1 MQVGEV
7 IRKYRK
13 SKNMTQEEMARRLG
27 VTAPAVNKWEHGNSL
42 PDITLL
48 MPIARLLGISTDE
61 LLSYQQELTTEKI
74 GEILKRATTMLE
86 EMPYQDAFAW
96 AKEKLEEYPNC
107 ESLILQMA
115 VLLDAERT
123 IQEIPDPETYDAYIN
138 ACYGR
143 ALQSKDEKIRNGAA
157 DSLFHFYMKTRE
169 YEKAGEYLSYF
180 SEQDPARKEKEA
192 QLYSET
198 GQIEEAYKT
207 YEHLLFS
214 EYQRVNGIF
223 HGMYLLALKQEDLK
237 MAHLLVDKQVELV
250 KCFEMGKY
258 YEAASRLELATI
270 EKEEDRVIALMKE
283 MLASVRLINSFYE
296 SPLYRHMEFKK
307 PGEKFFEELRKNLLK
322 CFRDEETY
330 GFLKSRLEEI
340 Q

>member
-13 SKNMTQEEMARRLG
+13 SKNMTQEEMAGRLG

-61 LLSYQQELTTEKI
+61 LLSYQQELTAEEI
-74 GEILKRATTMLE
+74 GEILKKATAMLE
-86 EMPYQDAFAW
+86 KMPYQDAFAW
-96 AKEKLEEYPNC
+96 AKERLEEYPNC

-138 ACYGR
+138 SCYGR

-157 DSLFHFYMKTRE
+157 DSLFHFYMKKRE
-169 YEKAGEYLSYF
+169 YEKAGEYLNYF

-198 GQIEEAYKT
+198 GQVEEAYKT

-258 YEAASRLELATI
+258 YEAASQLELATI

-283 MLASVRLINSFYE
+283 MLAGVSLINSFYE

>member
-61 LLSYQQELTTEKI
+61 LLAYQQELTAEEI

-96 AKEKLEEYPNC
+96 AKERLEEYPNC

-143 ALQSKDEKIRNGAA
+143 ALQSKDEKIRNDAA
-157 DSLFHFYMKTRE
+157 DSLFHFYMKKRE
-169 YEKAGEYLSYF
+169 YEKAGEYLNYF

-198 GQIEEAYKT
+198 GQVEEAYKT

-283 MLASVRLINSFYE
+283 MLAGVSLINSFYE

>member
-27 VTAPAVNKWEHGNSL
+27 VTAPAVNKWERGNSL

-157 DSLFHFYMKTRE
+157 DSLFHFYMKKRE
-169 YEKAGEYLSYF
+169 YEKAGEYLNYF

-198 GQIEEAYKT
+198 GQVEEAYKT

>member
-61 LLSYQQELTTEKI
+61 LLSYQQELTAEEI

-123 IQEIPDPETYDAYIN
+123 IQEIQDPETYDVYIN

-157 DSLFHFYMKTRE
+157 DSLFHFYMKKRE

-192 QLYSET
+192 RLYSET
-198 GQIEEAYKT
+198 GQVEEAYKT

-270 EKEEDRVIALMKE
+270 EKEEDQVIALMKE
-283 MLASVRLINSFYE
+283 MLACVSLINSFYE

>member
-61 LLSYQQELTTEKI
+61 LLAYQQELTAEEI

-96 AKEKLEEYPNC
+96 AKERLEEYPNC

-157 DSLFHFYMKTRE
+157 DSLFHFYMKKRE
-169 YEKAGEYLSYF
+169 YEKAGEYLNYF
-180 SEQDPARKEKEA
+180 SEQDPEKKKKEA

-223 HGMYLLALKQEDLK
+223 HGMYLLALKLEDLK

-270 EKEEDRVIALMKE
+270 EKEEDQVIALMKE
-283 MLASVRLINSFYE
+283 MLAGVSLINSFYE

>member
-61 LLSYQQELTTEKI
+61 LLAYQQELTAEEI

-96 AKEKLEEYPNC
+96 AKERLEEYPNC

-123 IQEIPDPETYDAYIN
+123 IQEISDPETYDAYIN
-138 ACYGR
+138 SCYVR
-143 ALQSKDEKIRNGAA
+143 ALQSKDEKIRNSAA
-157 DSLFHFYMKTRE
+157 DSLFHFYMKKRE
-169 YEKAGEYLSYF
+169 YEKAGEYLNYF

-198 GQIEEAYKT
+198 GQVEEAYKT

-270 EKEEDRVIALMKE
+270 EKEEDQVIALMKE
-283 MLASVRLINSFYE
+283 MLASVSLINSFYE

>member
-61 LLSYQQELTTEKI
+61 LLSYQQELTAEEI
-74 GEILKRATTMLE
+74 GEILKKATTMLE

-96 AKEKLEEYPNC
+96 AKEKLEQYPNC

-143 ALQSKDEKIRNGAA
+143 VLQSKDEKIRNSAA
-157 DSLFHFYMKTRE
+157 DSLFHFYMKKRE
-169 YEKAGEYLSYF
+169 YEKAGEYLNYF

-198 GQIEEAYKT
+198 GQVEEAYKT

-258 YEAASRLELATI
+258 YEAASQLELATI
-270 EKEEDRVIALMKE
+270 EKEEDWVIALMKE
-283 MLASVRLINSFYE
+283 MLADVSLINSFYE

>member
-123 IQEIPDPETYDAYIN
+123 IQEISDPETYDAYIN
-138 ACYGR
+138 SCYVR
-143 ALQSKDEKIRNGAA
+143 ALQSKDEKIRKGAA
-157 DSLFHFYMKTRE
+157 DSLFHFYMKKRE
-169 YEKAGEYLSYF
+169 YEKAGEYLNYF
-180 SEQDPARKEKEA
+180 SEQDPARKDKEA

-198 GQIEEAYKT
+198 GQVEEAYKT

>member
-157 DSLFHFYMKTRE
+157 DSLFHFYMKKRE
-169 YEKAGEYLSYF
+169 YEKAGEYLNYF

-198 GQIEEAYKT
+198 GQVEEAYKT

>member
-123 IQEIPDPETYDAYIN
+123 IQEISDPETYDAYIN
-138 ACYGR
+138 SCYVR
-143 ALQSKDEKIRNGAA
+143 ALQSKDEKIRKGAA
-157 DSLFHFYMKTRE
+157 DSLFHFYMKKSE
-169 YEKAGEYLSYF
+169 YEKAGEYLNYF
-180 SEQDPARKEKEA
+180 SEQDPARKDKEA

-198 GQIEEAYKT
+198 GQVEEAYKT

-283 MLASVRLINSFYE
+283 MLAGVSLINSFYE

>member
-1 MQVGEV
+1 
-7 IRKYRK
+7 
-13 SKNMTQEEMARRLG
+13 
-27 VTAPAVNKWEHGNSL
+27 
-42 PDITLL
+42 
-48 MPIARLLGISTDE
+48 
-61 LLSYQQELTTEKI
+61 
-74 GEILKRATTMLE
+74 MLE

-123 IQEIPDPETYDAYIN
+123 IQEISDPETYDAYIN
-138 ACYGR
+138 SCYVR
-143 ALQSKDEKIRNGAA
+143 ALQSKDEKIRKGAA
-157 DSLFHFYMKTRE
+157 DSLFHFYMKKRE
-169 YEKAGEYLSYF
+169 YEKAGEYLNYF
-180 SEQDPARKEKEA
+180 SEQDPARKDKEA

-198 GQIEEAYKT
+198 GQVEEAYKT

>member
-138 ACYGR
+138 SCYVR
-143 ALQSKDEKIRNGAA
+143 ALQSKDEKIRKGAA
-157 DSLFHFYMKTRE
+157 DSLFHFYMKKRE
-169 YEKAGEYLSYF
+169 YEKAGEYLNYF
-180 SEQDPARKEKEA
+180 SEQDPARKDKEA

-198 GQIEEAYKT
+198 GQVEEAYKT

>member
-61 LLSYQQELTTEKI
+61 LLAYQQELTAEEI

-96 AKEKLEEYPNC
+96 AKERLEEYPNC

-123 IQEIPDPETYDAYIN
+123 IQEIPDPETYDAYIS
-138 ACYGR
+138 ACCGR

-157 DSLFHFYMKTRE
+157 DSLFHFYMKKRE
-169 YEKAGEYLSYF
+169 YEKAGEYLNYF

-198 GQIEEAYKT
+198 GQVEEAYKT

-270 EKEEDRVIALMKE
+270 EKEEDQVIALMKE
-283 MLASVRLINSFYE
+283 MLASVSLINSFYE

>member
-42 PDITLL
+42 PDIMLL

-61 LLSYQQELTTEKI
+61 LLSYQQELTTEEI
-74 GEILKRATTMLE
+74 GEILKRETTMLE

-157 DSLFHFYMKTRE
+157 DSLFHFYMKKRE
-169 YEKAGEYLSYF
+169 YEKAGEYLNYF

-198 GQIEEAYKT
+198 GQVEEAYKT

-258 YEAASRLELATI
+258 YEAASQLELATI

-307 PGEKFFEELRKNLLK
+307 PGEKFSEELRKNLLK

>member
-61 LLSYQQELTTEKI
+61 LLSYQQELTAEEI

-123 IQEIPDPETYDAYIN
+123 IQEIQDPETYDAYIN

-157 DSLFHFYMKTRE
+157 DSLFHFYMKKRE
-169 YEKAGEYLSYF
+169 YEKAGEYLNYF

-198 GQIEEAYKT
+198 GQVEEAYKT

-258 YEAASRLELATI
+258 YEAASQLELATI
-270 EKEEDRVIALMKE
+270 EKEEDQVIALMKE

-322 CFRDEETY
+322 CFQDEETY
-330 GFLKSRLEEI
+330 GFLRSRLEEI

>member
-61 LLSYQQELTTEKI
+61 LLSYQQELTAEEI
-74 GEILKRATTMLE
+74 GEILKKATAMLE

-96 AKEKLEEYPNC
+96 AKEKLEQYPNC

-143 ALQSKDEKIRNGAA
+143 VLQSKDEKIRNSAA
-157 DSLFHFYMKTRE
+157 DSLFHFYMKKRE
-169 YEKAGEYLSYF
+169 YEKAGEYLNYF

-198 GQIEEAYKT
+198 GQVEEAYKT

-258 YEAASRLELATI
+258 YEAASQLELATI

-283 MLASVRLINSFYE
+283 MLAGVSLINSFYE

-322 CFRDEETY
+322 CFQDEETY

>member
-138 ACYGR
+138 SCYVR
-143 ALQSKDEKIRNGAA
+143 ALQSKDEKIRKGAA
-157 DSLFHFYMKTRE
+157 DSLFHFYMKKRE
-169 YEKAGEYLSYF
+169 YEKAGEYLNYF
-180 SEQDPARKEKEA
+180 SEQDPARKDKEA

-198 GQIEEAYKT
+198 GQVEEAYKT

-237 MAHLLVDKQVELV
+237 MAHLLVDKQVELI

-258 YEAASRLELATI
+258 YEAVSRLELATI

>member
-27 VTAPAVNKWEHGNSL
+27 ITAPAVNKWEHGNSL

-138 ACYGR
+138 SCYVR
-143 ALQSKDEKIRNGAA
+143 ALQSKDEKIRKGAA
-157 DSLFHFYMKTRE
+157 DSLFHFYMKKRE
-169 YEKAGEYLSYF
+169 YEKAGEYLNYF

-223 HGMYLLALKQEDLK
+223 HGMYLLALKLEDLK

-270 EKEEDRVIALMKE
+270 EKKEDQVIALMKE
-283 MLASVRLINSFYE
+283 MLAGVSLINSFYE

>member
-138 ACYGR
+138 SCYVR
-143 ALQSKDEKIRNGAA
+143 ALQSKDEKIRKGAA
-157 DSLFHFYMKTRE
+157 DSLFHFYMKKRE
-169 YEKAGEYLSYF
+169 YEKAGEYLNYF

-258 YEAASRLELATI
+258 YEAASQLELATI

-283 MLASVRLINSFYE
+283 MLAGVSLINSFYE

>member
-138 ACYGR
+138 SCYVR
-143 ALQSKDEKIRNGAA
+143 ALQSKDEKIRKGAA
-157 DSLFHFYMKTRE
+157 DSLFHFYMKKRE
-169 YEKAGEYLSYF
+169 YEKAGEYLNYF
-180 SEQDPARKEKEA
+180 SEQDPARKDKEA

-198 GQIEEAYKT
+198 GQVEEAYKT

-283 MLASVRLINSFYE
+283 MLAGVSLINSFYE

-307 PGEKFFEELRKNLLK
+307 PKSFSKNCAK
-322 CFRDEETY
+322 IC
-330 GFLKSRLEEI
+330 
-340 Q
+340 

>member
-61 LLSYQQELTTEKI
+61 LVAYQQELTAEEI

-96 AKEKLEEYPNC
+96 AKERLEEYPNC

-157 DSLFHFYMKTRE
+157 DSLFHFYMKKRE
-169 YEKAGEYLSYF
+169 YEKAGEYLNYF

-223 HGMYLLALKQEDLK
+223 HGMYLLALKLEDLK

-270 EKEEDRVIALMKE
+270 EKEEDQVIALMKE
-283 MLASVRLINSFYE
+283 MLAGVSLINSFYE

>member
-61 LLSYQQELTTEKI
+61 LLAYQQELTAEEI

-96 AKEKLEEYPNC
+96 AKERLEEYPNC

-138 ACYGR
+138 SCYVR
-143 ALQSKDEKIRNGAA
+143 ALQSKDEKIRKGAA
-157 DSLFHFYMKTRE
+157 DSLFHFYMKKRE

-198 GQIEEAYKT
+198 GQVEEAYKT

-258 YEAASRLELATI
+258 YEAASQLELATI

-283 MLASVRLINSFYE
+283 MLAGVSLINSFYE

>member
-42 PDITLL
+42 PDIMLL

-61 LLSYQQELTTEKI
+61 LLSYQQELTTEEI

-157 DSLFHFYMKTRE
+157 DSLFHFYMKKRE
-169 YEKAGEYLSYF
+169 YEKAGEYLNYF

-198 GQIEEAYKT
+198 GQVEEAYKT

-258 YEAASRLELATI
+258 YEAASQLELATI

-307 PGEKFFEELRKNLLK
+307 PGEKFSEELRKNLLK

>member
-13 SKNMTQEEMARRLG
+13 SKNMTQEEMAGRLG

-61 LLSYQQELTTEKI
+61 LLSYQQELTAEEI
-74 GEILKRATTMLE
+74 GEILKKATAMLE
-86 EMPYQDAFAW
+86 KMPYQDAFAW
-96 AKEKLEEYPNC
+96 AKERLEEYPNC

-123 IQEIPDPETYDAYIN
+123 IQEIPDPETYEAYIN
-138 ACYGR
+138 SCYGR

-157 DSLFHFYMKTRE
+157 DSLFHFYMKKRE
-169 YEKAGEYLSYF
+169 YEKAGEYLNYF

-198 GQIEEAYKT
+198 GQVEEAYKT

-258 YEAASRLELATI
+258 YEAASQLELATI

-283 MLASVRLINSFYE
+283 MLAGVSLINSFYE

>member
-61 LLSYQQELTTEKI
+61 LLAYQQELTAEEI

-96 AKEKLEEYPNC
+96 AKERLEEYPNC

-157 DSLFHFYMKTRE
+157 DSLFHFYMKKRE
-169 YEKAGEYLSYF
+169 YEKAGEYLNYF

-214 EYQRVNGIF
+214 EYQRVTGIF
-223 HGMYLLALKQEDLK
+223 HGMYLLALKLEDLK

-270 EKEEDRVIALMKE
+270 EKEEDQVIALMKE
-283 MLASVRLINSFYE
+283 MLAGVSLINSFYE

>member
-61 LLSYQQELTTEKI
+61 LLAYQQELTAEEI

-96 AKEKLEEYPNC
+96 AKERLEECPNC

-157 DSLFHFYMKTRE
+157 DSLFHFYMKKRE
-169 YEKAGEYLSYF
+169 YEKAGEYLNYF

-198 GQIEEAYKT
+198 GQVEEAYKT

-270 EKEEDRVIALMKE
+270 EKEEDQVIALMKE
-283 MLASVRLINSFYE
+283 MLASVSLINSFYE

>member
-198 GQIEEAYKT
+198 GQVEEAYKT

>member
-1 MQVGEV
+1 
-7 IRKYRK
+7 
-13 SKNMTQEEMARRLG
+13 
-27 VTAPAVNKWEHGNSL
+27 
-42 PDITLL
+42 
-48 MPIARLLGISTDE
+48 
-61 LLSYQQELTTEKI
+61 
-74 GEILKRATTMLE
+74 MLE

-96 AKEKLEEYPNC
+96 AKEKLEQYPNC

-143 ALQSKDEKIRNGAA
+143 VLQSKDEKIRNSAA
-157 DSLFHFYMKTRE
+157 DSLFHFYMKKRE

-198 GQIEEAYKT
+198 GQVEEAYKT

>member
-138 ACYGR
+138 SCYVR
-143 ALQSKDEKIRNGAA
+143 ALQSKDEKIRKGAA
-157 DSLFHFYMKTRE
+157 DSLFHFYMKKRE
-169 YEKAGEYLSYF
+169 YEKAGEYLNYF

-198 GQIEEAYKT
+198 GQVEEAYKT

-258 YEAASRLELATI
+258 YEAASQLELATI

-283 MLASVRLINSFYE
+283 MLAGVSLINSFYE

>member
-123 IQEIPDPETYDAYIN
+123 IQEISDPETYDAYIN
-138 ACYGR
+138 SCYVR
-143 ALQSKDEKIRNGAA
+143 ALQSKDEKIRKGAA
-157 DSLFHFYMKTRE
+157 DSLFHFYMKKRE
-169 YEKAGEYLSYF
+169 YEKAGEYLNYF
-180 SEQDPARKEKEA
+180 SEQDPARKDKEA

-198 GQIEEAYKT
+198 GQVEEAYKT

-283 MLASVRLINSFYE
+283 MLAGVSLINSFYE

>member
-157 DSLFHFYMKTRE
+157 DSLFHFYMKKRE
-169 YEKAGEYLSYF
+169 YEKAGEYLNYF

>member
-138 ACYGR
+138 SCYVR
-143 ALQSKDEKIRNGAA
+143 ALQSKDEKIRKGAA
-157 DSLFHFYMKTRE
+157 DSLFHFYMKKRE
-169 YEKAGEYLSYF
+169 YEKAGEYLNYF
-180 SEQDPARKEKEA
+180 SEQDPARKDKEA

-198 GQIEEAYKT
+198 GQVEEAYKT

-250 KCFEMGKY
+250 KCFELGKY
-258 YEAASRLELATI
+258 YEAASQLELATI

-283 MLASVRLINSFYE
+283 MLAGVSLINSFYE

>member
-138 ACYGR
+138 SCYVR
-143 ALQSKDEKIRNGAA
+143 AVQSKDEKIRKGAA
-157 DSLFHFYMKTRE
+157 DSLFHFYMKKRE
-169 YEKAGEYLSYF
+169 YEKAGEYLNYF
-180 SEQDPARKEKEA
+180 SEQDPARKDKEA

-198 GQIEEAYKT
+198 GQVEEAYKT

>member
-198 GQIEEAYKT
+198 GQVEEAYKT

-258 YEAASRLELATI
+258 YEAASQLELATI

-283 MLASVRLINSFYE
+283 MLAGVSLINSFYE

>member
-61 LLSYQQELTTEKI
+61 LLAYQQELTAEEI

-96 AKEKLEEYPNC
+96 AKERLEEYPNC

-157 DSLFHFYMKTRE
+157 DSLFHFYMKKRE
-169 YEKAGEYLSYF
+169 YEKAGEYLNYF

-223 HGMYLLALKQEDLK
+223 HGMYLLALKLEDLK

-270 EKEEDRVIALMKE
+270 EKEEDQVIALMKE
-283 MLASVRLINSFYE
+283 MLAGVSLVNSFYE